1 MVVATGAQAVESSV
15 RATTKTSVDTVWQK
29 VGDFC
34 GIAVWGGGI
43 AHCEL
48 SADHKQRTL
57 TLGNG
62 AKVIE
67 ELVRW
72 SDKHHSY
79 TYRIVSSPL
88 PVDHYE
94 STLRVIPDK
103 VGTGSVIIWQGKYK
117 AKGASEADAKK
128 IIDGI
133 YNSGLAGLTG
143 A

>member
-15 RATTKTSVDTVWQK
+15 RATTKTPVDTVWQK

-94 STLRVIPDK
+94 STLRVRAEHADPDD
-103 VGTGSVIIWQGKYK
+103 
-117 AKGASEADAKK
+117 ASDDFRNHVWHKK
-128 IIDGI
+128 DGPKKCPP
-133 YNSGLAGLTG
+133 G
-143 A
+143 